1 MLILV
6 AIGLFDQTIA
16 GKRNMFYQK
25 CKKSIE
31 RTHGSALA
39 DAPGTIWAL
48 FIVLAFPAMCYASLF
63 YRATFVYFATRD
75 ACYYAAKS
83 ATFTLA
89 QGQANTRFTN
99 DMATFNGISGT
110 YTLYIVAQPIA
121 GGSPTFFTSPLSQ
134 NQLDTTNNVYFMK
147 VVTASTIQPLFS
159 MGPSWL
165 GMSIPGLTGPY
176 NLTVVSQFYAENPS
190 GLTN

>member
-1 MLILV
+1 
-6 AIGLFDQTIA
+6 
-16 GKRNMFYQK
+16 MFYQK
-25 CKKSIE
+25 NKKSI
-31 RTHGSALA
+31 RRNHGSALA

-48 FIVLAFPAMCYASLF
+48 FIMLAFPAMCYASLF

-75 ACYYAAKS
+75 ASYYAAKS

-89 QGQANTRFTN
+89 QTNANTRFTT
-99 DMATFNGISGT
+99 DMNTFNGISGT

-121 GGSPTFFTSPLSQ
+121 GGTPTYYTAPLAPGT
-134 NQLDTTNNVYFMK
+134 LDTTNNVYFLK
-147 VVTASTIQPLFS
+147 VVTASTIQPLFN

-176 NLTVVSQFYAENPS
+176 NLTVVSQFFSENPT
-190 GLTN
+190 GLMN